1 MLKKFR
7 FLGFTLVIALIVAL
21 AACGG
26 DDNNNS
32 TEGEANNNNDTGQDG
47 IELGDTDLTITYVAW
62 AGELLRTP
70 IIELVLEE
78 AGYNVDAKQVEAGA
92 MWSSVADGSAD
103 FMTGSWLPATH
114 KSYWEEFGDDVE
126 IIGTFVEAAPLAL
139 TVPSYVE
146 DINSIEDLK
155 DNEEF
160 GDAVDWKIV
169 GIDPGAGIMESTND
183 AIEHYG
189 LDQWTLQE
197 SSEGAMLT
205 ELQAKMDNEE
215 PIVVPLWK
223 PHWVFKELD
232 LKMLEDPDEIYGG
245 EGDRI
250 EVVGKKDLA
259 ETSPAAY
266 EILKR
271 FAEDYNE
278 DIENE
283 LLVQVNEGATEE
295 EVAEKYLEE
304 NPDLL
309 EYWLDGMAT
318 E

>member
-70 IIELVLEE
+70 IIERVLEE

-103 FMTGSWLPATH
+103 FMTGSWLPGTH
-114 KSYWEEFGDDVE
+114 QSYWEEYGDDLEV
-126 IIGTFVEAAPLAL
+126 IGEFVASAPLAL
-139 TVPSYVE
+139 TVPSYIE

-160 GDAVDWKIV
+160 GDSVDWTIV
-169 GIDPGAGIMESTND
+169 GIDPGAGIMQNTEK
-183 AIEHYG
+183 A
-189 LDQWTLQE
+189 LDE
-197 SSEGAMLT
+197 Y
-205 ELQAKMDNEE
+205 
-215 PIVVPLWK
+215 
-223 PHWVFKELD
+223 ELD
-232 LKMLEDPDEIYGG
+232 
-245 EGDRI
+245 
-250 EVVGKKDLA
+250 
-259 ETSPAAY
+259 
-266 EILKR
+266 
-271 FAEDYNE
+271 N
-278 DIENE
+278 
-283 LLVQVNEGATEE
+283 
-295 EVAEKYLEE
+295 
-304 NPDLL
+304 
-309 EYWLDGMAT
+309 
-318 E
+318 